1 MNLAVVEI
9 AEPVWTTAI
18 GILVVLAVAL
28 VFGSVARFVLRR
40 RAHLDLTTSIVL
52 SMLGTAIGL
61 LITGA
66 VLPHLRLWSPITILL
81 ALACSIVA
89 VALYGAVATHFQR
102 QHHIPITELI
112 AGGESD
118 HVEFKSTARIN
129 LRTEQ
134 KDPRMEHVI
143 VKTVSAFVNADGGT
157 LLIGVD
163 DDGTPLGL
171 DADYATLKVPD
182 ADRFELWLRD
192 LFTTALGQ
200 NSAVAVGV
208 SIEDVATDD
217 GAKPVCRVRCV
228 PSPQPVYLRPGKNSP
243 PEFWVRTG
251 NSSRQLSV
259 DQAADYIMH
268 RWPLGAGAAVAAQAR
283 AAVRFSVER

>member
-1 MNLAVVEI
+1 M
-9 AEPVWTTAI
+9 
-18 GILVVLAVAL
+18 VLAVAL
-28 VFGSVARFVLRR
+28 VFGSVPRFVLRR

-61 LITGA
+61 LIAGA

-81 ALACSIVA
+81 GLACSIVA

-208 SIEDVATDD
+208 SIEDVPPTTVRSRCAAS
-217 GAKPVCRVRCV
+217 GASPH
-228 PSPQPVYLRPGKNSP
+228 PSPCTCGPARTARPSSGCAPAIPAANSP
-243 PEFWVRTG
+243 STRPPTTSCIAGRSAPVPRSPPRHERRCG
-251 NSSRQLSV
+251 S
-259 DQAADYIMH
+259 
-268 RWPLGAGAAVAAQAR
+268 PLNDSHV
-283 AAVRFSVER
+283 VML

>member
-1 MNLAVVEI
+1 
-9 AEPVWTTAI
+9 
-18 GILVVLAVAL
+18 
-28 VFGSVARFVLRR
+28 
-40 RAHLDLTTSIVL
+40 
-52 SMLGTAIGL
+52 
-61 LITGA
+61 
-66 VLPHLRLWSPITILL
+66 
-81 ALACSIVA
+81 
-89 VALYGAVATHFQR
+89 
-102 QHHIPITELI
+102 
-112 AGGESD
+112 
-118 HVEFKSTARIN
+118 
-129 LRTEQ
+129 
-134 KDPRMEHVI
+134 MEHVI

>member
-1 MNLAVVEI
+1 MS
-9 AEPVWTTAI
+9 
-18 GILVVLAVAL
+18 G
-28 VFGSVARFVLRR
+28 
-40 RAHLDLTTSIVL
+40 
-52 SMLGTAIGL
+52 
-61 LITGA
+61 
-66 VLPHLRLWSPITILL
+66 
-81 ALACSIVA
+81 
-89 VALYGAVATHFQR
+89 YGAAAR
-102 QHHIPITELI
+102 PITELI

-208 SIEDVATDD
+208 SIEDVATD
-217 GAKPVCRVRCV
+217 VVQRVGIV
-228 PSPQPVYLRPGKNSP
+228 
-243 PEFWVRTG
+243 VRE
-251 NSSRQLSV
+251 L
-259 DQAADYIMH
+259 
-268 RWPLGAGAAVAAQAR
+268 
-283 AAVRFSVER
+283 ER